1 MIKNTLFL
9 TGLYGALAVIFGA
22 LGAHALKTSMNPVE
36 LANYKTGVFY
46 QIVHVLAILSIS
58 AYPQFNRRMKTM
70 ISHTFLTGIT
80 LFSGSLY
87 LISLHLVNA
96 KTIWWVTPLG
106 GIFLILGWF
115 MTAFAFYKISN
126 NPTN

>member
-9 TGLYGALAVIFGA
+9 TALYGALAVILGA
-22 LGAHALKTSMNPVE
+22 LGAHALKDTMNPTE
-36 LANYKTGVFY
+36 LANYKTAVFY
-46 QIVHVLAILSIS
+46 QIIHVLAILGIS
-58 AYPQFNRRMKTM
+58 AYPQINRRMKTM

-96 KTIWWVTPLG
+96 KSIWWVTPLG

-115 MTAFAFYKISN
+115 MAAFAFFKIGKY
-126 NPTN
+126 